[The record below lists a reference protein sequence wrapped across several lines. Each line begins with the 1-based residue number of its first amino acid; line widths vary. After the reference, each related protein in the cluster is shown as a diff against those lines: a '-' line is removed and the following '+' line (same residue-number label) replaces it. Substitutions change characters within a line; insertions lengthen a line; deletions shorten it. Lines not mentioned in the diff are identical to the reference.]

1 MPRQERSVKSAR
13 TDGRKLGEVLAER
26 IEDEIIERGWPVGQ
40 VLGSEAD
47 LIGKYDV
54 SRAVF
59 REAMRIVD
67 HHGVAEMR
75 RGPGGGLV
83 VAAPDLEAVIRT
95 VALQLEFLRI
105 APEQINEARMALELA
120 VVRAAAERLTPE
132 GAERIKLHLAH
143 EEEDIKRTRELSRA
157 RGDLPTHD
165 FHLLLADLTGNPA
178 MRLFVQVAAQ
188 VTGTLSPRSESL
200 EETATE
206 VHRTHAAHRRGD
218 PRRRCGRRRAA
229 DAPPPRDRGALPH
242 HRRRSTEVP
251 PVAPI
256 IAPCK
261 CVVPSGCS
269 RSDCARSW
277 RSPAARRTMTTTTK
291 ARRPGSRPVPI
302 ARRV

>member
-1 MPRQERSVKSAR
+1 MKNAR

-95 VALQLEFLRI
+95 VALHLEFLRI
-105 APEQINEARMALELA
+105 EPGQINEARMALELE
-120 VVRAAAERLTPE
+120 VVRAAAERLTPD
-132 GAERIKLHLAH
+132 GAERIKQHLAH
-143 EEEDIKRTRELSRA
+143 EVEDIKRTRELGRA

-178 MRLFVQVAAQ
+178 MRLFVQVVAQ
-188 VTGTLSPRSESL
+188 VTGALSPRSPSL
-200 EETATE
+200 DETASE
-206 VHRTHAAHRRGD
+206 VHRTHQRIAEAILDGDVDAAERRM
-218 PRRRCGRRRAA
+218 RRHLETVVRYLVPEGAPAPKPRRAA
-229 DAPPPRDRGALPH
+229 AT
-242 HRRRSTEVP
+242 RRRGGV
-251 PVAPI
+251 
-256 IAPCK
+256 
-261 CVVPSGCS
+261 
-269 RSDCARSW
+269 
-277 RSPAARRTMTTTTK
+277 
-291 ARRPGSRPVPI
+291 
-302 ARRV
+302 